1 MRRRGLSSVVIND
14 ARSLSD
20 EKKAKT
26 IVQGNKLGKMTGSR
40 DDMHEKP
47 FFLQSLLLGG
57 IV

>member
-1 MRRRGLSSVVIND
+1 MIND
-14 ARSLSD
+14 ARSPSD

>member
-1 MRRRGLSSVVIND
+1 MIND

>member
-1 MRRRGLSSVVIND
+1 MMNY
-14 ARSLSD
+14 ARSISD

-26 IVQGNKLGKMTGSR
+26 IVQGNTLGKM